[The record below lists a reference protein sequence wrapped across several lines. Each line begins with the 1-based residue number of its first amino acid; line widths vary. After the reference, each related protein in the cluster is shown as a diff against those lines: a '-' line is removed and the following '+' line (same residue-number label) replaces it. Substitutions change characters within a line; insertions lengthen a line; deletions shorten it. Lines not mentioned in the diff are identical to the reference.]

1 MLETKIKL
9 SRRQLFARKGEA
21 MPTMAVEAG
30 IKPNCTTGPFA
41 GLSSAV
47 NGNDLRSAEKLV
59 QASTLSSLITRRI
72 PRAPVTAPEAFYAK
86 RPIARPVL
94 RPAPVF
100 TKDSAVPERP
110 EAILG
115 PSKAKTLVAE
125 RHKRHQFTVRLKTDD
140 FQAMIN
146 LVVRSG
152 RTYQDIIESAVRHY
166 LNDVVA
172 ESEEAT
178 ENESAHQEP
187 AMGSPAVSE
196 LIGRSWSK

>member
-30 IKPNCTTGPFA
+30 IKPHRTTGPFA

-47 NGNDLRSAEKLV
+47 NSNDLRSAEKLV

-72 PRAPVTAPEAFYAK
+72 PRAPVTAPEAFYAE
-86 RPIARPVL
+86 RPIARPAL

-110 EAILG
+110 EAVPG
-115 PSKAKTLVAE
+115 PSKAKTLVGVDYGVKGLNEAVE
-125 RHKRHQFTVRLKTDD
+125 PVQHGLLE
-140 FQAMIN
+140 ALGM
-146 LVVRSG
+146 G
-152 RTYQDIIESAVRHY
+152 AVR
-166 LNDVVA
+166 VA
-172 ESEEAT
+172 A
-178 ENESAHQEP
+178 A
-187 AMGSPAVSE
+187 
-196 LIGRSWSK
+196 